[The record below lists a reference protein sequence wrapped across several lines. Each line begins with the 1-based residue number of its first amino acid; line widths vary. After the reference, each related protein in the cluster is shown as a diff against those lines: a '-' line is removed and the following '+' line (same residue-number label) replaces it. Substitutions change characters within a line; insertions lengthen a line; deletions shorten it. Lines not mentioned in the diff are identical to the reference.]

1 MAIYQNSYEINRLFF
16 HIVLIAICIPHVW
29 ILKLKYYDALETT
42 INRYIEPKHSDWIAT
57 NDWIATKNNFFFE
70 NYVTDKTKEILIES
84 FENSMICASARK
96 RWKILMI
103 YRK

>member
-57 NDWIATKNNFFFE
+57 NANSR
-70 NYVTDKTKEILIES
+70 YVGKLFIFPK
-84 FENSMICASARK
+84 K
-96 RWKILMI
+96 K
-103 YRK
+103 